1 MPESIMMDA
10 VAGILKVTGRSME
23 RAASGPIPGSTP
35 TIVPTK
41 QPIKQ

>member
-1 MPESIMMDA
+1 MPESMIMDA
-10 VAGILKVTGRSME
+10 VAGILKVIGRSKE
-23 RAASGPIPGSTP
+23 SAASGPIPGSTP